1 MKKEKSDKENN
12 ETMKSSAA
20 SPLLLQ
26 LLLMVAFC
34 KAGKYHYW
42 SIDKDTG
49 GRISGADIG
58 TVGTGWHI
66 RDVGDVNGDGHAD
79 LIWQNDSGLVTVSS
93 LRNGAIVDSY
103 DLEVVDGDW
112 RLAAVGDVDGDGT
125 DDIVWQRRSNGLIHY
140 WRMVGG
146 NVQARVD
153 VGAPNDAKWR
163 LEAVCGFFNYFYFVH
178 TDSHRVHGWY
188 VSGDAANGFHIV
200 TSYTRDIFTVTGE
213 WHLRGCGELKESGNN
228 DELIWQHDSGN
239 IIIWRFSQLL
249 LEGHTEIY
257 EGIEIG
263 NPGPSWKVVGAGDVN
278 NDGVAEIVFQQY

>member
-1 MKKEKSDKENN
+1 MDVSLHCVAGGFND
-12 ETMKSSAA
+12 SWSRVIAA
-20 SPLLLQ
+20 KRQAGAPLLRAKTQQTNLEYVKG
-26 LLLMVAFC
+26 LESSS
-34 KAGKYHYW
+34 K
-42 SIDKDTG
+42 
-49 GRISGADIG
+49 SGVFNA
-58 TVGTGWHI
+58 THL
-66 RDVGDVNGDGHAD
+66 A
-79 LIWQNDSGLVTVSS
+79 NDSGLVTVSS

-153 VGAPNDAKWR
+153 VGGRRDAKRR

-239 IIIWRFSQLL
+239 IIVWRFSQLL